1 MADAVQDKGEG
12 LGKIVSSL
20 AATMLKLAPGEL
32 ARLRRMDPEGP
43 GILEFWRLATLCG
56 IRGDSG
62 GMQLVRILAVIAP
75 KGDAGQRPPFH
86 NFNASL
92 GRALHAAGYSEAR
105 LARFLALPFETRGE
119 ALESMARL
127 LVAKGLPPGG
137 LNCVEIAHLLF
148 SKDVW
153 PARKLA
159 ENYYIATDIAEAATK
174 KESAQ

>member
-1 MADAVQDKGEG
+1 MADAVEEKSEG
-12 LGKIVSSL
+12 LGKIVASL
-20 AATMLKLAPGEL
+20 AAAMLRLSPGEL
-32 ARLRRMDPEGP
+32 ARLRRMDPDGP
-43 GILEFWRLATLCG
+43 GVLAFWRLATLCG
-56 IRGDSG
+56 IHTNSA
-62 GMQLVRILAVIAP
+62 GMQLVRILAVLAP
-75 KGDAGQRPPFH
+75 KGDVGKRTQFH
-86 NFNASL
+86 NIKEPL
-92 GRALHAAGYSEAR
+92 GRALYAAGFSEAR
-105 LARFLALPFETRGE
+105 LARFLALPFEARGD

-137 LNCVEIAHLLF
+137 VNTAEIAHLLF

>member
-1 MADAVQDKGEG
+1 MADAVQERSEG
-12 LGKIVSSL
+12 LGKTVASV
-20 AATMLKLAPGEL
+20 AAAMLRLSPGEI
-32 ARLRRMDPEGP
+32 ARLRRMDPDGP
-43 GILEFWRLATLCG
+43 GVLEFWRLATLSG
-56 IRGDSG
+56 IHANSA
-62 GMQLVRILAVIAP
+62 GMQFVRILAVLAP

-86 NFNASL
+86 NFNSSL
-92 GRALHAAGYSEAR
+92 GRALHAAGFSEAR
-105 LARFLALPFETRGE
+105 LARFLALPFEARGD

-137 LNCVEIAHLLF
+137 LNCAEIAHLLF

-159 ENYYIATDIAEAATK
+159 ENYYIATDIAEAAIK